1 MSWKALWN
9 RAGTASLVNRVCEST
24 LSSARLRR
32 LTRSGKL
39 LRELIGTAA
48 VFSVPVF
55 SGMPHITSV
64 YAQATSQG
72 LADTWQGTLPVEKGL
87 RTVLKITKA
96 DTGGYKATFYSID
109 QGGDGISVTKI
120 TLDGSSVTMT
130 ISAIDG
136 KYEGKLSPDGRA
148 IAGTWTQGPKPLPLN
163 FVRATPETEW
173 TIPPPTPRL
182 APMDPKA
189 TPSFEVATI
198 KPSKPDEQGKA
209 FLVRG
214 NRFRTI
220 NTTLAEMMSFA
231 YGIHAK
237 QVVGAPA
244 WFDTDKFDLDA
255 KPDGEG
261 APNDKQWKGML
272 QKLLVER
279 FKLSFH
285 HDKRELSV
293 YVLAVGRGGPKL
305 NKSDGDPNGLPG
317 LFFRGRPGDLVVHNA
332 TMGDFTGLLQNAVL
346 DRPVLDQTGIPGRWD
361 FTLNWTPDDSQ
372 FAGMAAKIPPATDGS
387 TAPPAL
393 YTAVQEQ
400 IGLKL
405 DATRA
410 PADVFVI
417 DHIEKPSDN

>member
-1 MSWKALWN
+1 MLKHKRRDGTWRAL
-9 RAGTASLVNRVCEST
+9 AGLGFFSLV
-24 LSSARLRR
+24 A
-32 LTRSGKL
+32 
-39 LRELIGTAA
+39 LI
-48 VFSVPVF
+48 SL
-55 SGMPHITSV
+55 SGMYSIPV
-64 YAQATSQG
+64 LAQGAAPN
-72 LADTWQGTLPVEKGL
+72 LADTWQGTLNVDKGL

-96 DTGGYKATFYSID
+96 DDGYKAAFYSIN
-109 QGGDGISVTKI
+109 QGGDGIPVSKI
-120 TLDGSSVTMT
+120 MLEGSTVTMT
-130 ISAIDG
+130 ITPIDG
-136 KYEGKLSPDGRA
+136 KYEGRLSPDGKA
-148 IAGTWTQGPKPLPLN
+148 INDTWTQGPKPLPLN

-189 TPSFEVATI
+189 TSSFEVATL

-220 NTTLAEMMSFA
+220 NTTMSEMMSFA

-244 WFDTDKFDLDA
+244 WFDTEKFDLDA

-261 APNDKQWKGML
+261 APNDAQSKGMM

-279 FKLSFH
+279 LQLKFH
-285 HDKRELSV
+285 QDKKELSV
-293 YVLAVGRGGPKL
+293 YVLAVARGGQKL
-305 NKSDGDPNGLPG
+305 TRSEGDPNGLPG

-332 TMGDFTGLLQNAVL
+332 TTADFVGLLQNAVL
-346 DRPVLDQTGIPGRWD
+346 DRPVLDQTGIAARWD

-372 FAGMAAKIPPATDGS
+372 FGGMAAKLPPPADGAATLPS
-387 TAPPAL
+387 L
-393 YTAVQEQ
+393 YTALQEQ

-405 DATRA
+405 DATKA
-410 PADVFVI
+410 PATVFVV